1 MYRYVDAV
9 FSHKLLI
16 LLPLIVIVPLSVLGS
31 IFLSKTY
38 EVSATI
44 WIDSSPL
51 LSFADGAR
59 NYKQANEVEADAI
72 NEWLGTK
79 SFVRELIQ
87 KTGIQEEIDL
97 GTWPRAS
104 RLEEETGRMPVVG
117 SIVGLFSAR
126 RSNEPAIIFDLA
138 VDRVR
143 KSLKAEPTGAH
154 TLKVAYAGD
163 DPELGT
169 KLVAST
175 IELYNERST
184 ARKTELA
191 KVAIDFYQG
200 QLRQHERSVEA
211 SATALRRFKET
222 HPLALSGVRP
232 PAEEQDLAQIE
243 RQYSL
248 DRMVYDTVLDRLEQ
262 ARLSAAADIQKSQS
276 TFRIADS
283 PEAPS
288 ASKMDRKKI
297 ILYTV
302 VGLFVGLI
310 VGLGTVIATT
320 WASATVVSGDDLRN
334 TGSVPV
340 LATIPRLDARE
351 TQAFRETGKE
361 YPVQTLLADLVSG
374 NFEVA

>member
-1 MYRYVDAV
+1 M
-9 FSHKLLI
+9 
-16 LLPLIVIVPLSVLGS
+16 
-31 IFLSKTY
+31 
-38 EVSATI
+38 
-44 WIDSSPL
+44 
-51 LSFADGAR
+51 
-59 NYKQANEVEADAI
+59 
-72 NEWLGTK
+72 
-79 SFVRELIQ
+79 
-87 KTGIQEEIDL
+87 